1 MRNIFAAALLAG
13 VLCSSVAYADD
24 QKPVSGIWTITK
36 SEWTAADEKGFGDF
50 VKAIGHSGCS
60 TTIECIRSAAN
71 PYRNT
76 DPKNLKFIADC
87 ADFPYMLRAYYAW
100 KNGLPFGYVNGVS
113 GKGSDIRFY
122 GGGNRPSSR
131 RDLLDHGGGLNAAQL
146 LEEVH
151 SNVSTATYRTN
162 PGFEDGILSDFY
174 SPKIQPGTIRPGTA
188 IYDTNGHVG
197 LIYDIESDGRIDY
210 MDAHPDF
217 TVTRSTYGA
226 QFGQSPA
233 RLGGGLKNW
242 RPMEL
247 VGARDADGKLIGGR
261 IVLAK
266 NSEIPDFSMEQ
277 YTGNTPG
284 TKGDGENA
292 LFQYKGVQLGMYE
305 YVRVAISNG
314 SPTYNPVY
322 ELRSSVRTLCNDI
335 KDRALSVD
343 QAIKDG
349 INKKAQPS
357 RLPDNIYTAGD
368 EQWESYATPSRDAR
382 LKAAFAQLYIDLQK
396 MIFLYNNRDP
406 RIVYDGVF
414 LKDDLKKI
422 YDEEAAACSVTY
434 TNSRGEP
441 VTLGFNDI
449 AQRLFRLDFD
459 PYHCVER
466 RWGAIGKEAE
476 SCTDDAVKTRW
487 YKAEQRLR
495 NQADR
500 NYGVKM
506 GFDVAQL
513 EKAVDDSGE
522 DTPPTTDIMGLISHI
537 GQRVAFVGMKP
548 VGR

>member
-1 MRNIFAAALLAG
+1 
-13 VLCSSVAYADD
+13 
-24 QKPVSGIWTITK
+24 
-36 SEWTAADEKGFGDF
+36 
-50 VKAIGHSGCS
+50 
-60 TTIECIRSAAN
+60 
-71 PYRNT
+71 
-76 DPKNLKFIADC
+76 
-87 ADFPYMLRAYYAW
+87 
-100 KNGLPFGYVNGVS
+100 
-113 GKGSDIRFY
+113 
-122 GGGNRPSSR
+122 
-131 RDLLDHGGGLNAAQL
+131 
-146 LEEVH
+146 
-151 SNVSTATYRTN
+151 
-162 PGFEDGILSDFY
+162 
-174 SPKIQPGTIRPGTA
+174 
-188 IYDTNGHVG
+188 
-197 LIYDIESDGRIDY
+197 
-210 MDAHPDF
+210 
-217 TVTRSTYGA
+217 VTRSVYGA

-242 RPMEL
+242 RPMKL
-247 VGARDADGKLIGGR
+247 VGAHETDGKLIGGH
-261 IVLAK
+261 IVLAN

-305 YVRVAISNG
+305 YVRVAITNG

-322 ELRSSVRTLCNDI
+322 ELRSSMRTLCNDI

-349 INKKAQPS
+349 INKKPQPA
-357 RLPDNIYTAGD
+357 RLPDNIYTSGD
-368 EQWESYATPSRDAR
+368 PQWEAYATSSRDAR
-382 LKAAFAQLYIDLQK
+382 LKAAFAQLYIDLEK
-396 MIFLYNNRDP
+396 MVFLYNNRDP

-434 TNSRGEP
+434 TNSLGEP

-459 PYHCVER
+459 PYHCIER
-466 RWGAIGKEAE
+466 RWGAVGKEAE
-476 SCTDDAVKTRW
+476 SCTDDVVKTRW

-513 EKAVDDSGE
+513 EKAVNDSGE
-522 DTPPTTDIMGLISHI
+522 DTPPTTDIMGLIDHI
-537 GQRVAFVGMKP
+537 GQRVAFAGMKP